1 MSFFKG
7 NKRGPS
13 DPIITV
19 SAETRATVSRRVKLE
34 SQIVEYEADTK
45 SDLIALITR
54 ANTGDTSSR
63 CKKGLVFTFD
73 RHIKSGTY
81 SVTDAGFPF
90 PDAYYFETGTF
101 PGYMTFFQYKAK
113 SGSFTVKAIENNT
126 EELNYEIS
134 FDFKGV
140 NERNKELKIAGQS
153 TYIVLMEP
161 QQ

>member
-34 SQIVEYEADTK
+34 SQIVEYEADTN

-63 CKKGLVFTFD
+63 CKKGLVLIFD
-73 RHIKSGTY
+73 KNIQSGTY
-81 SVTDAGFPF
+81 SVTDPSFPF
-90 PDAYYFETGTF
+90 REAYYFEMGTI
-101 PGYMTFFQYKAK
+101 PGFTTSFTYKPI
-113 SGSFTVKAIENNT
+113 SGSFTVEVIENNT
-126 EELNYEIS
+126 EVLHYEIS